1 MTSQL
6 FSPFSMRGLTLPNRV
21 TVSPMCQY
29 SAEDGSATDWHLMH
43 LGNLSVSGFGL
54 VITEA
59 AGVEARGRITPDC
72 LGLYSD
78 ANEHALARVV
88 GFCKQHGNA
97 ALGIQLA
104 HAGRKASCET
114 PWKSRDGSIHQALT
128 ESAGGWPIVA
138 PSAVALG
145 DGHAV
150 PEALD
155 EAGMADVVQAFVQA
169 TRRADRLGF
178 DLVEIHAAHGY
189 LLHSFVSPISNE
201 RDDTYGGSRENRM
214 RFPLEVFAAVRAA
227 WPDDKP
233 LGIRISASDHIEGGW
248 SLDDSVV
255 YAAAL
260 KVLGCDY
267 VDVSSAGVAPDRQKV
282 TVGPGYQVPFAA
294 RIRSDAQV
302 PTMAVGMITRPDQ
315 AEAIVAEGQAD
326 LVALARGALYD
337 PRWVWRA
344 AEALGAEAAY
354 PVQHERSRPALWPE
368 AFTGKAE

>member
-6 FSPFSMRGLTLPNRV
+6 FSSFSMRGLTLSNRIV
-21 TVSPMCQY
+21 VSPMCQY

-54 VITEA
+54 VIAEA
-59 AGVEARGRITPDC
+59 TGVEARGRITPDC

-88 GFCKQHGNA
+88 GFCKRHGNA

-104 HAGRKASCET
+104 HAGRKASCQT
-114 PWKSRDGSIHQALT
+114 PWKGREPLAEG
-128 ESAGGWPIVA
+128 AGGWSIVA

-155 EAGMADVVQAFVQA
+155 GAGMAEVVQAFVQA
-169 TRRADRLGF
+169 ARRADRLGF

-189 LLHSFVSPISNE
+189 LLHSFVSPISNR
-201 RDDTYGGSRENRM
+201 RDDAYGGSRENRM

-227 WPDDKP
+227 WPDAKP

-260 KVLGCDY
+260 KEMGCDY
-267 VDVSSAGVAPDRQKV
+267 IDVSSAGVAPDRQKL

-294 RIRSDAQV
+294 RLRRQAQI
-302 PTMAVGMITRPDQ
+302 PTMAVGMISRPDQ
-315 AEAIVAEGQAD
+315 AEAIIAEGQAD

-337 PRWVWRA
+337 PRWAWRA

-368 AFTGKAE
+368 AFAHEAE